1 MEQEIRQL
9 RDKIKALMSYDAAG
23 NSQFL
28 NKDNHPNP
36 NNHQFNSPDCS
47 QTTYINYNN
56 NP

>member
-9 RDKIKALMSYDAAG
+9 RDKIKALMSYDAA

-28 NKDNHPNP
+28 NKENHPNQ
-36 NNHQFNSPDCS
+36 NNHHYNSPDCS
-47 QTTYINYNN
+47 LTTYNNYNN